1 MIAPDKQ
8 YDMSWSTNIT
18 CPNPVYLD
26 RDHQQIY
33 TTNDKIMYIEK
44 NHIEIWLIDYIINI
58 KTWY

>member
-44 NHIEIWLIDYIINI
+44 NHIEI
-58 KTWY
+58 